1 MSPSILVAGVGNA
14 SFGDDGFGVAV
25 ARRLR
30 ELELP
35 PNVQVEDF
43 GARSMHLAFE
53 LAAGWQR
60 LVLIDTA
67 ARGGAP
73 GTLYVI
79 DPLARPR
86 GRFSHANPDAL
97 RLDLEAVFGLAME
110 LGARLPETR
119 LIGCEPGM
127 LDGVSLSTPVQA
139 AIAPAIEMVRTLL
152 VRSLDAWMRGL
163 SAADGE
169 RRERP

>member
-1 MSPSILVAGVGNA
+1 MSLRILVAGVGNV

-25 ARRLR
+25 ARQLR

-35 PNVQVEDF
+35 PNVRVEDF
-43 GARSMHLAFE
+43 GVRSMHLAFE

-73 GTLYVI
+73 GTLYVS

-86 GRFSHANPDAL
+86 RHVRHANPHVL
-97 RLDLEAVFGLAME
+97 RLDLDAVFGLAME
-110 LGARLPETR
+110 LGARVPETR

-127 LDGVSLSTPVQA
+127 LDGASLSLPVQA
-139 AIAPAIEMVRTLL
+139 AIVPAIEMVRALL
-152 VRSLDAWMRGL
+152 VRSSEA
-163 SAADGE
+163 
-169 RRERP
+169 